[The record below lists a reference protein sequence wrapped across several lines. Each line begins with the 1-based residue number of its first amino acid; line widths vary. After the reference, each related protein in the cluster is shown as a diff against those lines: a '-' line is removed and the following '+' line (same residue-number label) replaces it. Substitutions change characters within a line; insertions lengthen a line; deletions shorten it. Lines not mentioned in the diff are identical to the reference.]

1 MLPVALVILG
11 KLFLDLTN
19 KDGKIFCVDPNKG
32 MIGKGKDKI
41 NYL

>member
-19 KDGKIFCVDPNKG
+19 KDGKIFCIDPNKG
-32 MIGKGKDKI
+32 MVVKVKQS
-41 NYL
+41 